1 MAKKQ
6 FKAESKKLLDMMI
19 NSIYTNKEIFLRE
32 LISNASDAIDKLY
45 YQSLT
50 DKKIKVK
57 KEKLEIWVIPDKEKR
72 TITITDNGIGMT
84 KDELEDNLGTIA
96 KSGSELF
103 KENNDKA
110 ASIIGQFGVGF
121 YSSFMVAKKVEVT
134 SKKVSEKESYIWEST
149 GADGYS
155 IKEVDKKD
163 NGTEIV
169 LYLKDNTEE
178 ENYDE
183 LLEETKLQNI
193 IKKYSNYIKYP
204 IKMELTKEKD
214 KKEVETINSMIPIW
228 KKKQTEV
235 KDEEYNDF
243 YTDKFYDYEKP
254 LKVIRS
260 EVEGLTS
267 YQTLLF
273 IPSHAP
279 FNYYTKEYEKGL
291 ELYSK
296 GVMIMD
302 KCPDLLPDYYSFV
315 KGLVDSEDIA
325 LNISRETM
333 QQNHQVALIAK
344 NIENKIHKELLS
356 MLTEDRENY
365 EKFYQAFGMQ
375 LKHGIYSSYG
385 MNKDKL
391 EDLLLFY
398 SSKEDKYT
406 TLNEYVER
414 MKEDQKEIY
423 YAAGESIDNIKML
436 PQLDNILD
444 KGYEVLYLTEYL
456 DEFVIKLLNTYKEK
470 TFVNVTDKELD
481 INTEEEKKEIEKI
494 NEEAKDML
502 TTMTDSIKDKVKEI
516 KFTNN
521 LKNHPVCLTSQGELS
536 LEMEKIINSMPAS
549 EEKVKADII
558 LEINNNHKISKKL
571 KELYDNKD
579 ETELK
584 NYTKVLYNTA
594 RLLSGLPV
602 DNPSELT
609 DIVCDILFLQ
619 VFLLPTI
626 QILFLLRWLLIEAQ
640 FFRHQSFELI

>member
-45 YQSLT
+45 FLSLT

-57 KEKLEIWVIPDKEKR
+57 KDKLEIWIIPDKEKR
-72 TITITDNGIGMT
+72 TIKIIDNGIGMT
-84 KDELEDNLGTIA
+84 KEELEDNLGTIA

-103 KENNDKA
+103 KENNDKSKDI
-110 ASIIGQFGVGF
+110 SIIGQFGVGF
-121 YSSFMVAKKVEVT
+121 YSSFMVSSKVEVL
-134 SKKVSEKESYIWEST
+134 SKSINSDEAYLWTST
-149 GADGYS
+149 GVDGYT
-155 IKEVDKKD
+155 IDVAEKKT
-163 NGTEIV
+163 NGTEIT

-178 ENYDE
+178 VDYDS
-183 LLEETKLQNI
+183 LLEEYRLEGI

-204 IKMELTKEKD
+204 IKMNIKGEKD
-214 KKEVETINSMIPIW
+214 KLEETTINSMIPIW
-228 KKKQTEV
+228 KKKQSEV
-235 KDEEYNDF
+235 TDEEYNNF

-279 FNYYTKEYEKGL
+279 YNYYTKEYEKGL

-302 KCPDLLPDYYSFV
+302 KCSDLLPDYYSFV

-333 QQNHQVALIAK
+333 QQDHQVSLIAK
-344 NIENKIHKELLS
+344 NIETKIHKELLA
-356 MLTEDRENY
+356 MLKDNREDY
-365 EKFYQAFGMQ
+365 EKFYGAFGMQ

-391 EDLLLFY
+391 EDLLMFY
-398 SSKEDKYT
+398 SSKDEKYT
-406 TLNEYVER
+406 TLAEYVER
-414 MKEDQKEIY
+414 MKPDQKEIY
-423 YAAGESIDNIKML
+423 YASGESINNIKML
-436 PQLDNILD
+436 PQVDMILD

-456 DEFVIKLLNTYKEK
+456 DEFVIKILNTYQEK
-470 TFVNVTDKELD
+470 QFKNVTDKSLD
-481 INTEEEKKEIEKI
+481 TSTEEEKNQIDKI
-494 NEEAKDML
+494 NDEFKDML
-502 TTMTDSIKDKVKEI
+502 SLMKEALNNNVKEI
-516 KFTNN
+516 KFTNK
-521 LKNHPVCLTSQGELS
+521 LKNHPVCLTSDGELS
-536 LEMEKIINSMPAS
+536 LEMEKIINSMPT
-549 EEKVKADII
+549 ENDKVKADTI
-558 LEINNNHKISKKL
+558 LEINDNHEISKKL
-571 KELYDNKD
+571 KELYKDNNK
-579 ETELK
+579 EELAK
-584 NYTKVLYNTA
+584 YTKVLYNQA
-594 RLLSGLPV
+594 RLLSGLDV

-609 DIVCDILFLQ
+609 D
-619 VFLLPTI
+619 
-626 QILFLLRWLLIEAQ
+626 LICEMIAK
-640 FFRHQSFELI
+640 

>member
-1 MAKKQ
+1 MW
-6 FKAESKKLLDMMI
+6 S
-19 NSIYTNKEIFLRE
+19 
-32 LISNASDAIDKLY
+32 
-45 YQSLT
+45 
-50 DKKIKVK
+50 
-57 KEKLEIWVIPDKEKR
+57 
-72 TITITDNGIGMT
+72 
-84 KDELEDNLGTIA
+84 
-96 KSGSELF
+96 
-103 KENNDKA
+103 
-110 ASIIGQFGVGF
+110 
-121 YSSFMVAKKVEVT
+121 
-134 SKKVSEKESYIWEST
+134 SYIWEST

-155 IKEVDKKD
+155 IKETDKKE
-163 NGTEIV
+163 NGTEII

-178 ENYDE
+178 NNYDE
-183 LLEETKLQNI
+183 LLDESKLKTI
-193 IKKYSNYIKYP
+193 IKKYSNYIRYP
-204 IKMELTKEKD
+204 IKMNK
-214 KKEVETINSMIPIW
+214 ETINSMIPIW
-228 KKKQTEV
+228 KKKQSEV
-235 KDEEYNDF
+235 KESEYNDF

-333 QQNHQVALIAK
+333 QQNHQVSLIAK

-356 MLTEDRENY
+356 MLAEDRENY

-391 EDLLLFY
+391 EDLLMFY

-406 TLNEYVER
+406 TLSEYVDR

-423 YAAGESIDNIKML
+423 YASGESIDNIKML
-436 PQLDNILD
+436 PQLDTILD

-456 DEFVIKLLNTYKEK
+456 DEFVIKILSTFKEK

-481 INTEEEKKEIEKI
+481 VTTDEEKKEIEKI
-494 NEEAKDML
+494 NNESKDML
-502 TTMTDSIKDKVKEI
+502 TLMTESIKDKVKEI

-521 LKNHPVCLTSQGELS
+521 LKNHPVCLTSQGDLS
-536 LEMEKIINSMPAS
+536 LEMEKILNSMPS
-549 EEKVKADII
+549 GEEKVKAETI

-571 KELYDNKD
+571 KELYENKNN
-579 ETELK
+579 EELES
-584 NYTKVLYNTA
+584 YTKVLYNTA

-609 DIVCDILFLQ
+609 DTICDIL
-619 VFLLPTI
+619 
-626 QILFLLRWLLIEAQ
+626 
-640 FFRHQSFELI
+640 SK